1 MLISF
6 FEEFPSDESFEKLK
20 LIDFPTKLY
29 IAAIS
34 IKEFTEIK
42 NKIKNKN
49 VKQVIYWP
57 ILPIREGYYFSPWVR
72 TSILERF
79 FKNINNE
86 PIMLD
91 FELPRNRKLILTQS
105 FSFFKNRYLI
115 RKFIK
120 EYKNEKYSAEYLPE
134 KGFISNQM
142 KFFGLSYSPIVYGN
156 KIIKMFYRSLHYIN
170 NERFK
175 EELHYGRIL
184 YKDNFLV
191 GLGCIDTG
199 INKTE
204 KILKPKQLEEDLKI
218 CKNLKVTEVVIYRL
232 NGLNQDYLR
241 KIKNINQ

>member
-34 IKEFTEIK
+34 IKE
-42 NKIKNKN
+42 
-49 VKQVIYWP
+49 
-57 ILPIREGYYFSPWVR
+57 GYYFSPWVR
-72 TSILERF
+72 TRILERF

-105 FSFFKNRYLI
+105 FSFFKNRHLI

-120 EYKNEKYSAEYLPE
+120 ENKNEKYSAEYLPE

-156 KIIKMFYRSLHYIN
+156 KIIKM
-170 NERFK
+170 
-175 EELHYGRIL
+175 
-184 YKDNFLV
+184 
-191 GLGCIDTG
+191 
-199 INKTE
+199 
-204 KILKPKQLEEDLKI
+204 
-218 CKNLKVTEVVIYRL
+218 
-232 NGLNQDYLR
+232 
-241 KIKNINQ
+241 